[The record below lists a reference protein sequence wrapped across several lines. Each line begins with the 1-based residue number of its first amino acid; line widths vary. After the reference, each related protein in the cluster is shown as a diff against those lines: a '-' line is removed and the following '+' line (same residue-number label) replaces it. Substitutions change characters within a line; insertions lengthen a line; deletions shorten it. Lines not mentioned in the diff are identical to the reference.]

1 MSTLTPQQTAERARD
16 AMWAQDATGQALGI
30 AITAIAPGRATAT
43 MTVRPD
49 MLNGFAICH
58 GGFITTLADTAM
70 AFASNSYNEVTVAS
84 GLEINFLDSGK
95 LNDLLTAEAEE
106 VSRGGRLGLYDVT
119 VRNEAGVQIAVM
131 RGRTS
136 TLQGKPVAAP

>member
-1 MSTLTPQQTAERARD
+1 
-16 AMWAQDATGQALGI
+16 
-30 AITAIAPGRATAT
+30 

-131 RGRTS
+131 RGRTY
-136 TLQGKPVAAP
+136 TLKGKPVAAPSQP